1 MFACHVQFSVVM
13 LTMQVNLEIKFMLWI
28 QQGYNLFQ
36 KTVIDWIMKPYI
48 GLNKKLEIFQLAFGT
63 SSLKIQLAQG
73 KSVCSFNDL
82 V

>member
-1 MFACHVQFSVVM
+1 
-13 LTMQVNLEIKFMLWI
+13 
-28 QQGYNLFQ
+28 
-36 KTVIDWIMKPYI
+36 MKPYI
-48 GLNKKLEIFQLAFGT
+48 GLDKKLEIFQLAFGT